1 MRPDKP
7 LHRDQNDRLTGMET
21 AMQTLSMKAPTTL
34 AAAIWRTIK
43 RLAPEAS
50 PTRDE
55 QVLLQS
61 LARLDDYLLADIGI
75 GRREISSVVGIGKQ
89 ARRRANLV

>member
-1 MRPDKP
+1 
-7 LHRDQNDRLTGMET
+7 
-21 AMQTLSMKAPTTL
+21 MQTLSMKAPTTL

-43 RLAPEAS
+43 RLAPEA

-89 ARRRANLV
+89 ARRTANLV

>member
-1 MRPDKP
+1 
-7 LHRDQNDRLTGMET
+7 
-21 AMQTLSMKAPTTL
+21 MQTLSMKHPTTL
-34 AAAIWRTIK
+34 ASAIWRTIK

-75 GRREISSVVGIGKQ
+75 GRREISSVVEIGKQ